1 MKAHARPMAQHDV
14 PHDSSPARVATLDI
28 DVVNR
33 RTTELVARHVWSREQ
48 LIEFQ
53 HEQLRKLLQHAV
65 AASPYYRDLIGDLV
79 TRNAPLHEFPVMT
92 KAMLMANFDR
102 IVTDKRLTRA
112 LVEQHLNSD
121 QVGAPLLG
129 EYRVAATG
137 GTTGERG
144 IFVYD
149 QTGWEIVVANL
160 LRFQRS
166 IGVFPT
172 TRSLGIGAPSPIHL
186 TNRVYAEL
194 RSGRPGAPHLVVTMP
209 LAEVVAALN
218 DYQPEVLGTYPS
230 FLRSLAEEQRAGRLR
245 IAPRMLRSVAETLTQ
260 DVRDLARAVWNAPV
274 VNVYAATEIGV
285 IGQECEQAAGM
296 HLAEDLFVLEVVDEK
311 NQPVPSGVQGAK
323 VLVTPLTNDA
333 LPVIRYELS
342 DLVTM
347 ADGPCRCGSPLARIA
362 DIQGRREEMLQV
374 PTAAGARVDVH
385 AGRLRSPLLR
395 IAGLRQYQFAQ
406 LPDGIRILIVPG
418 PGCDPA
424 AIRAATEG
432 AIRTAL
438 APLDAATARVEVEIV
453 DHIDRAGS
461 GAKEKLV
468 ANVRA

>member
-1 MKAHARPMAQHDV
+1 MAQHDV
-14 PHDSSPARVATLDI
+14 PHESSPAPVATLDL

-33 RTTELVARHVWSREQ
+33 RTAELVARNVWPREQ
-48 LIEFQ
+48 LIQFQ
-53 HEQLRKLLQHAV
+53 YEQLRKMLQHAV
-65 AASPYYRDLIGDLV
+65 ASSPYYRDLIGDLV
-79 TRNAPLHEFPVMT
+79 ARNAPLHEFPVMT

-121 QVGAPLLG
+121 QVGAAFLG

-194 RSGRPGAPHLVVTMP
+194 RSGRPGAPQLVVTMP

-245 IAPRMLRSVAETLTQ
+245 IAPRLLRSVAETLTQ
-260 DVRDLARAVWNAPV
+260 DVRDLARTVWNVPI

-285 IGQECEQAAGM
+285 IGQECEEAAGM
-296 HLAEDLFVLEVVDEK
+296 HLAEDLFVMEVVDQAS
-311 NQPVPSGVQGAK
+311 QPVPPGVQGAK
-323 VLVTPLTNDA
+323 VLVTPLANDV

-347 ADGPCRCGSPLARIA
+347 ADGSCRCGSPFARIA
-362 DIQGRREEMLQV
+362 GIQGRREEMLQV

-385 AGRLRSPLLR
+385 AARLRSPLLR
-395 IAGLRQYQFAQ
+395 IAGITQHQFAQ
-406 LPDGIRILIVPG
+406 LPDGIRILIVPA
-418 PGCDPA
+418 PGCDSA

-432 AIRTAL
+432 AIRTTL
-438 APLDAATARVEVEIV
+438 APLDAATARLEVEIV